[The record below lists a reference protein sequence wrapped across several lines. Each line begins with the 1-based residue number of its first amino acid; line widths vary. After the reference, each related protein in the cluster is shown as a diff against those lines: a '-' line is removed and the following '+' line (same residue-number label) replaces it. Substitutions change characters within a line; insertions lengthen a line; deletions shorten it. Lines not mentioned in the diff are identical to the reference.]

1 MQERRRIINES
12 VTNRGLLQQNSSA
25 FVVFCGG
32 VGCGGR
38 GPRAPPKSTH
48 IRRRDT
54 WVPPYKGIS
63 LHRVGRR
70 GEGAPP
76 NGKRGRLRARVF
88 RVKREKE
95 RNLSKIRV
103 PRRYSSVHSS
113 VSSAT
118 NHTGISMAV
127 TRLRGVMFPVKRHT
141 KV

>member
-1 MQERRRIINES
+1 MPRRGIMR
-12 VTNRGLLQQNSSA
+12 VL
-25 FVVFCGG
+25 
-32 VGCGGR
+32 
-38 GPRAPPKSTH
+38 
-48 IRRRDT
+48 RRDT

-70 GEGAPP
+70 GEGTLP
-76 NGKRGRLRARVF
+76 NEKRGRLRVRVF

-118 NHTGISMAV
+118 NHTGVSMAV

>member
-1 MQERRRIINES
+1 MGPALQGYILASRR
-12 VTNRGLLQQNSSA
+12 A
-25 FVVFCGG
+25 
-32 VGCGGR
+32 
-38 GPRAPPKSTH
+38 A
-48 IRRRDT
+48 
-54 WVPPYKGIS
+54 
-63 LHRVGRR
+63 